1 MSSKKGT
8 TRAAAPTTGNQ
19 AKESKTEDPEA
30 ADGAEHGSEAEASNG
45 PAKPSLDT
53 KPTTEDAQVKQE
65 ACAPPQPPISLAGT
79 ASTKENPQAKVT
91 PQASAFTTWLS
102 SMDIDIAALDIS
114 QRVEVRLSFDAAQKQ
129 PLVPMPREA
138 PVAPPSEPPPENQ
151 SRSTSR
157 PVQAARNTR

>member
-79 ASTKENPQAKVT
+79 ASTTENPQAKVT
-91 PQASAFTTWLS
+91 PQASVGTGTARSWIPPRWL
-102 SMDIDIAALDIS
+102 
-114 QRVEVRLSFDAAQKQ
+114 
-129 PLVPMPREA
+129 PRWA
-138 PVAPPSEPPPENQ
+138 SK
-151 SRSTSR
+151 
-157 PVQAARNTR
+157 ARCRWR